1 MMIRYSLIIALFTT
15 NLFGNSI
22 ILRAETDS
30 LITNPKDLQKNFSL
44 YIGGNY
50 GSNYLHYGRTFS
62 DNKPYY
68 SADLTLMHKSGFWT
82 SGSLFHLINETPFIN
97 FYDISVGWQENFN
110 SWLDG
115 GITFSRFVFPGANT
129 DNSAAG
135 FSFWTFQAGF
145 DWNFLYTS
153 LYGSFLTG
161 DQIDFYLIIKNS
173 RYFQSKKFNKGRMYA
188 SFDPGFTFVAGSRDY
203 YKITQIRRRIGRWPG
218 IILVEQERSF
228 QMLDVE
234 FSFPLALNWNN
245 LSFEPSVTYYYPINL
260 SYNDFSKEGFYL
272 YFSFYLSI

>member
-1 MMIRYSLIIALFTT
+1 MMARFSLIITLFTS
-15 NLFGNSI
+15 LLSYGVA
-22 ILRAETDS
+22 LYAETDS
-30 LITNPKDLQKNFSL
+30 VAAIPKESPKDFNF
-44 YIGGNY
+44 YIGGKY
-50 GSNYLHYGRTFS
+50 GSNYLYYGRTFS

-68 SADLTLMHKSGFWT
+68 STDLTLMHKSGFWT
-82 SGSLFHLINETPFIN
+82 SGSVYHLFNETPYIN

-115 GITFSRFVFPGANT
+115 GITFSRFVFPKANP
-129 DNSAAG
+129 DNTATG

-153 LYGSFLTG
+153 VNGSFLTG
-161 DQIDFYLIIKNS
+161 DQIDFYLILKNS
-173 RYFQSKKFNKGRMYA
+173 RYFQTKKFNKGRMFV

-203 YKITQIRRRIGRWPG
+203 YKVTQIRRRIGRWPG

-228 QMLDVE
+228 QMLDFE

-272 YFSFYLSI
+272 YFSLYISI